1 MASMVTCCPKLSA
14 AGMPGASVPGILL
27 RIFLQNC
34 RMSLQDVSRSFS
46 RTARSAFSC
55 PACRNAR
62 KRPTSTAMQSKA
74 LWVNC
79 TKTGQDVSTDA
90 TGAERLLEVEAHSD
104 VVSQLHGAV
113 LRLLRQVDAVEVLQ
127 ERADGQ
133 TERVR
138 HQSVKSLFTTNLIVF
153 DSLGQ
158 RLHVDRLVQLV
169 FVQQVDEEI
178 QGTLMDAHLRVQR
191 ADLLVDL
198 HAALSQRPESKK
210 QKIRTQAGFSV

>member
-1 MASMVTCCPKLSA
+1 M
-14 AGMPGASVPGILL
+14 
-27 RIFLQNC
+27 
-34 RMSLQDVSRSFS
+34 
-46 RTARSAFSC
+46 
-55 PACRNAR
+55 
-62 KRPTSTAMQSKA
+62 
-74 LWVNC
+74 
-79 TKTGQDVSTDA
+79 STDA

-133 TERVR
+133 TEQVR
-138 HQSVKSLFTTNLIVF
+138 HKSVKSLFTTNLIVF

-198 HAALSQRPESKK
+198 HAALSQRSEREQEAENQDPDGVQRLRLAGTLTVRICGAWPAGDSESRPDP
-210 QKIRTQAGFSV
+210 QRSSAAHQQLPSAPPAPHSFHSGRTSPGPVC